1 MSPRY
6 AIYFAPAKESP
17 WWAFAAHWLG
27 RNEFDDTPLTM
38 PQTLQFAPDEL
49 RAITAE
55 PRRYGFHATLKAPF
69 RLGDNY
75 RLDDL
80 IQRTQALATKLA
92 PLSLGPLRAR
102 SLGKFVAL
110 VPEKTPDALAALAE
124 ACVVDLDDLRAP
136 LSEQDL
142 ARRQSGLLDARELA
156 LLQRYGYPYV
166 LERFRFHLTLSGQ
179 VDHPT
184 QQRVVHEVQA
194 QVAQLNAAAPL
205 VLDRLCLFVEP
216 TPGASFRRI
225 ADVALSP

>member
-6 AIYFAPAKESP
+6 AIYFAPAKESS

-27 RNEFDDTPLTM
+27 RNEFDDRPLTL
-38 PQTLQFAPDEL
+38 PQTSQFAPDEL
-49 RAITAE
+49 LAVTAE

-80 IQRTQALATKLA
+80 IQRTQTLATKLA
-92 PLSLGPLRAR
+92 RIPLGPLQAR

-110 VPEKTPDALAALAE
+110 VPEQTPDALAALAE
-124 ACVVDLDDLRAP
+124 ACVVELDDLRAP

-142 ARRQSGLLDARELA
+142 ARRQSGPLDARELA

-166 LERFRFHLTLSGQ
+166 LERFRFHLTLSGPADQ
-179 VDHPT
+179 ST
-184 QQRVVHEVQA
+184 QQRVVDAVQA
-194 QVAQLNAAAPL
+194 QVSQLNAAAPL

-216 TPGASFRRI
+216 TPGASFRRV
-225 ADVALSP
+225 ADVALSS